1 MAVILDN
8 IDIVNMSGLGQ
19 GDVIK
24 MATLK
29 IRSGEHPRQ

>member
-19 GDVIK
+19 GDVTK
-24 MATLK
+24 MATLPL
-29 IRSGEHPRQ
+29 SGM